1 MSKGGR
7 KARRAV
13 LTVALVL
20 LILVFIA
27 LGLFLVYY
35 FTEGFGGDF
44 PTFAIEQD
52 GKRYY
57 RSTDEMALSSG
68 SEFRIR
74 TIFGGECSVRFEA
87 ASVSEEQDFGFKVNG
102 EARTWSSLAGSDLTG
117 GITLTE
123 TENGYKVE
131 YGTLSEV
138 VSSALG
144 AEITELQ
151 ETKGKLITMI
161 VTYGKGEL
169 RLGCVVGTIPVTGIE
184 LPPEIQI

>member
-1 MSKGGR
+1 
-7 KARRAV
+7 
-13 LTVALVL
+13 
-20 LILVFIA
+20 
-27 LGLFLVYY
+27 
-35 FTEGFGGDF
+35 
-44 PTFAIEQD
+44 
-52 GKRYY
+52 
-57 RSTDEMALSSG
+57 MALSSG